1 MSENLFT
8 EKMKRSVYLD
18 YPDYRDEAFSSN
30 KKFGVYIPKLN
41 DQVSELI
48 DRHEAKRV
56 ARENAQRGHNI
67 FASNRSQAQ
76 TEPNLFAHS
85 VRCDGTEE
93 PAVNQVNEQAAF
105 QQGTQP
111 EHPTGS
117 RKVPYRIRRAN
128 SRCDSA
134 YSHDTNTMKKKLHGT
149 HYGYYLNHPYSMLGS
164 TLAGSRFYKDHPE
177 LATQSPVAS
186 RPTRF
191 SPRGTAHGVSKF
203 EDQLLTDSRT
213 GERIGVR
220 SINPVMSAI
229 IKEGPSFRNNKLLQD
244 GITKLKETGCLNLPN
259 ERIKKNKKIVE
270 KGYVYNDYHTKESNG
285 GYARSALG
293 RHFV

>member
-1 MSENLFT
+1 MSENLIT

-48 DRHEAKRV
+48 ERHEAKRL
-56 ARENAQRGHNI
+56 AKEKGHHHQNI
-67 FASNRSQAQ
+67 FANNSNSHAA
-76 TEPNLFAHS
+76 TSPNLFANS
-85 VRCDGTEE
+85 VRTEGNE
-93 PAVNQVNEQAAF
+93 HPAVHHEDQSAFHEQHE
-105 QQGTQP
+105 QP
-111 EHPTGS
+111 APKQS
-117 RKVPYRIRRAN
+117 PYRIRRAK

-134 YSHDTNTMKKKLHGT
+134 YSHDTNTMKQKLHGT

-164 TLAGSRFYKDHPE
+164 TLAGSRFYKDHPH
-177 LATQSPVAS
+177 LSQQGPVAS

-191 SPRGTAHGVSKF
+191 APRGAAPAISHF
-203 EDQLLTDSRT
+203 EEQLLTDHRT
-213 GERIGVR
+213 GERIGAR

-229 IKEGPSFRNNKLLQD
+229 IKEGPSFRNNKTLQA
-244 GITKLKETGCLNLPN
+244 GISKLKETGCLNLPS
-259 ERIKKNKKIVE
+259 ERIRKNKKINE
-270 KGYVYNDYHTKESNG
+270 KGYVYNDYHSKESNA
-285 GYARSALG
+285 GYARSVSG

>member
-1 MSENLFT
+1 MSENLIT

-48 DRHEAKRV
+48 ERHEAKRL
-56 ARENAQRGHNI
+56 AKEKGHHHQNI
-67 FASNRSQAQ
+67 FANSNPHAVTS
-76 TEPNLFAHS
+76 PNIFANS
-85 VRCDGTEE
+85 VRMDG
-93 PAVNQVNEQAAF
+93 NENPGVHHEDQSAF
-105 QQGTQP
+105 A
-111 EHPTGS
+111 EHPDHGAPKQS
-117 RKVPYRIRRAN
+117 PYRIRRAN

-177 LATQSPVAS
+177 MSQQSPVAS

-191 SPRGTAHGVSKF
+191 APRGAAQAITKF
-203 EDQLLTDSRT
+203 EEQLLTDHRT
-213 GERIGVR
+213 GERIGAR

-229 IKEGPSFRNNKLLQD
+229 IKEGPSFRNNKVLQE
-244 GITKLKETGCLNLPN
+244 GIAKLKDTGCLNLPS
-259 ERIKKNKKIVE
+259 ERIKKNKKVNE
-270 KGYVYNDYHTKESNG
+270 KAYVYNDYHSKESNA
-285 GYARSALG
+285 GYKRSESG

>member
-1 MSENLFT
+1 MSENLIT

-30 KKFGVYIPKLN
+30 RKFGVYIPKLN

-48 DRHEAKRV
+48 ERHEAKRI
-56 ARENAQRGHNI
+56 AREKGHHSHNI
-67 FASNRSQAQ
+67 FAASNSQALS
-76 TEPNLFAHS
+76 PNLFTNS
-85 VRCDGTEE
+85 VRCDGTED
-93 PAVNQVNEQAAF
+93 PAVV
-105 QQGTQP
+105 QP
-111 EHPTGS
+111 EDQSAFANQQESPTQREPKTS
-117 RKVPYRIRRAN
+117 AYRIRRAL

-134 YSHDTNTMKKKLHGT
+134 YSHDTNTKKQKLHGT
-149 HYGYYLNHPYSMLGS
+149 HYGYYLNHPYGMVGS

-177 LATQSPVAS
+177 MANQGPVAS

-191 SPRGTAHGVSKF
+191 APRGAAASISKF
-203 EDQLLTDSRT
+203 EDQLLTDHRT
-213 GERIGVR
+213 GEKIGAR

-229 IKEGPSFRNNKLLQD
+229 IKEGPSFRQNQTLQN

-259 ERIKKNKKIVE
+259 ERIRKTKRVNE
-270 KGYVYNDYHTKESNG
+270 KGYVYNDYHSKESNP
-285 GYARSALG
+285 GYARSLLG